1 MRILVLCD
9 DYYHPAR
16 TCRLGLAPLVNRNMR
31 FDYVENANNFSVGT
45 LTDYPMAM
53 LIKSNDVSSQD
64 RTEWMT
70 ETIQHGFRNYVEEGG
85 GLFAVHSGTAGYK
98 DASILRALL
107 GGVFME
113 HPKQCPVTIEPVAG
127 QPMAF
132 GCDPFTIQ
140 DEHYQMALDAHDAE
154 VFVTSSSE
162 HGSQPAGWT
171 RMEGEG
177 RVCVLTPGHN
187 LSVWLN
193 VDYQQ
198 LLKNGIQWCGAG
210 KLPL

>member
-1 MRILVLCD
+1 
-9 DYYHPAR
+9 
-16 TCRLGLAPLVNRNMR
+16 
-31 FDYVENANNFSVGT
+31 
-45 LTDYPMAM
+45 
-53 LIKSNDVSSQD
+53 
-64 RTEWMT
+64 
-70 ETIQHGFRNYVEEGG
+70 
-85 GLFAVHSGTAGYK
+85 
-98 DASILRALL
+98 
-107 GGVFME
+107 
-113 HPKQCPVTIEPVAG
+113 
-127 QPMAF
+127 MAF

-177 RVCVLTPGHN
+177 HVCVLTPGHN

>member
-31 FDYVENANNFSVGT
+31 FDYVENPNNFSVGT

-53 LIKSNDVSSQD
+53 LIKSNNVSSKD

-98 DASILRALL
+98 D
-107 GGVFME
+107 
-113 HPKQCPVTIEPVAG
+113 
-127 QPMAF
+127 
-132 GCDPFTIQ
+132 
-140 DEHYQMALDAHDAE
+140 
-154 VFVTSSSE
+154 TSN
-162 HGSQPAGWT
+162 PPRPT
-171 RMEGEG
+171 RRRLYGAPEAM
-177 RVCVLTPGHN
+177 PG
-187 LSVWLN
+187 
-193 VDYQQ
+193 DD
-198 LLKNGIQWCGAG
+198 
-210 KLPL
+210 